1 MMRLEWFFD
10 RINPVVLRESRQ
22 LVRSRFA
29 VGVMMLFLAIMVVA
43 SGLYVVSMNQNA
55 SRSFT
60 HGQELFGILSTVM
73 GLAMILF
80 VPAHTALPL
89 LLQRNTSGMDLL
101 LISTIRPRAIIWG
114 KMAAAFWMTIL
125 LLSVSMPFMLF
136 TVLLRGIGL
145 FEVLA
150 SMATTVAFVMV
161 ATAGFLVLVN
171 LPFSRVMLWLMS
183 VGYIMQLFIFPT
195 VLSVV
200 LFSGSSGVPTEYYI
214 TMASLVAISL
224 PILTSLAIAL
234 VSPAVS
240 NRALGPRVTITVC
253 WLVSG
258 IVCLILKSDA
268 SEAWL
273 ALSMVLLSIAM
284 HVSASEPSVPSQ
296 RVRRSIPRNPL
307 LRLLAFPFFSGPL
320 SGWTWCLLIGF
331 VSFLVYFTASIPYP
345 ISSDE
350 LMSGVSFM
358 LYFLAYSLM
367 AAFLRRVTFIRRF
380 CPESMTWLLGG
391 FLIALGCILP
401 FIANF
406 IVNPTSG
413 PDLLWELGNP
423 FAAFESDDPA
433 EHLVY
438 ATLLCSLLVLLN
450 GRWLLGQLR
459 SFRPPQAVQ
468 DAEGAE

>member
-1 MMRLEWFFD
+1 MMRLEWLFD

-29 VGVMMLFLAIMVVA
+29 VGVMMLFLAIMVVV
-43 SGLYVVSMNQNA
+43 SGLYVVSMNQHA

-60 HGQELFGILSTVM
+60 HGQELFQILSAVM
-73 GLAMILF
+73 SLAMILF

-195 VLSVV
+195 VLSSI
-200 LFSGSSGVPTEYYI
+200 LLLGRRGGVPTEYYI

-258 IVCLILKSDA
+258 IVCLILKNDA

-273 ALSMVLLSIAM
+273 VLSMIGASIAM
-284 HVSASEPSVPSQ
+284 LVSASEPSVPSQ

-307 LRLLAFPFFSGPL
+307 LRLPAFPFFSGPL

-331 VSFLVYFTASIPYP
+331 VTFLACHSTASSIYSINFFTEFVP
-345 ISSDE
+345 
-350 LMSGVSFM
+350 FM

-406 IVNPTSG
+406 IIDPTSG

-423 FAAFESDDPA
+423 FAVWDDPE
-433 EHLVY
+433 EHQVF
-438 ATLLCSLLVLLN
+438 ASLLCLLLVLLN
-450 GRWLLGQLR
+450 GRWLVGQLR